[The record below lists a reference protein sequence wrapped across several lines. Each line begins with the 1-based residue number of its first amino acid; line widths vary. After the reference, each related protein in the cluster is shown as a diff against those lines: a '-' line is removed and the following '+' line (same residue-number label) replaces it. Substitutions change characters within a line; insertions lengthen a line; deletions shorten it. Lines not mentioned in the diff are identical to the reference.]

1 MTRDVVKL
9 KKIINVMVWWLVAFA
24 AITLIAAAAIPNVL
38 FLGDALLYGICAY
51 FVWAKHSRVAGLVAT
66 ISFFI
71 GKIVTI
77 VGVLTNPIT
86 LILSIFAGIVF
97 VRGSMALF
105 TLYDVQNSFVIDANY
120 EELKDKED

>member
-9 KKIINVMVWWLVAFA
+9 KKIINVMFWWLVAFA
-24 AITLIAAAAIPNVL
+24 AITLIAAAAIPSVL
-38 FLGDALLYGICAY
+38 FLADALLYGICAY
-51 FVWAKHSRVAGLVAT
+51 FVRAKYSRVAGLVAT

-86 LILSIFAGIVF
+86 LVLSIFAGIVF